1 MPTSTADQKADPDKR
16 ARLIESAVR
25 LFGRDG
31 IDETTTNRIARE
43 AGVAAGTLFNY
54 FESKDELIDAA
65 YLACKRDLAAHLRQA
80 VSGEGSLRDQLQKAW
95 CVALEW
101 SLKNGAKHDFMAHFR
116 HSPRASRETLKQ
128 ELQSEFQF
136 LHDSLQSAA
145 GQINEVPA
153 DFFDVVLPASL
164 QAGVQYLRSQPR
176 RKQAAAMTGP
186 GRQRLARRFAGA
198 LL

>member
-1 MPTSTADQKADPDKR
+1 MPAPTADRRTDPDKR

-25 LFGRDG
+25 LFGSEG

-54 FESKDELIDAA
+54 FESKDDLIDAA
-65 YLACKRDLAAHLRQA
+65 YLSCKKDLAAHLRHA
-80 VSGEGSLRDQLQKAW
+80 VSGQGTLRDQLEKAW

-101 SLKNGAKHDFMAHFR
+101 SLKNGEKHDFMAHFS
-116 HSPRASRETLKQ
+116 HSPRASRESLKR
-128 ELQSEFQF
+128 ELHSEFQF

-153 DFFDVVLPASL
+153 DFFEVVVQASL
-164 QAGVQYLRSQPR
+164 QAGVQYLRNQPR
-176 RKQAAAMTGP
+176 RKQAAAMAASFGFFWR
-186 GRQRLARRFAGA
+186 GLAGKD
-198 LL
+198 